1 MKKIFIISCILFV
14 LSSCDSFLKEYSQD
28 LARVE
33 TIGDLDELL
42 LGSAYYPIGYKYIA
56 SYTLYTVG
64 EPYNQYVHFM
74 SDELKQNEE
83 TSYGSNGIFET
94 VFGYYTW
101 QRQVGINL
109 KGTSVGT
116 ENTDWKK
123 TYNYI
128 NATNM
133 ILSELDEVTIH
144 DDEEES
150 TKMRVEGECHF
161 LRALYYFTLV
171 NLYADPYVPSKAA
184 STPGVPLKLTSYV
197 EDKEYQ
203 NNSVAEIYEQVLK
216 DLNRA
221 IECLSQTT
229 RKSIYRADITAAYL
243 LTARVYLYMQD
254 YPNARKYAQ
263 LVLDRNNNLTD
274 LNLFAGTDNVFTS
287 ENPEVIFSMG
297 GHFLSYN
304 IYGDDRYDEE
314 YPFYVS
320 DDLIAAFEENDL
332 RKSLYISEGGYGYY
346 YKKIYWGRKHYG
358 SSCSVSDNFLFRTS
372 EAYLILAEA
381 CAFDNEE
388 GLARQYIE
396 QLQAKRFAA
405 VLGGHSIRKRTDR
418 LDSRRTPTG
427 VMLGRSPLV

>member
-263 LVLDRNNNLTD
+263 LVLDRNDNLTD

-297 GHFLSYN
+297 GLFQSYH
-304 IYGDDRYDEE
+304 ISGGARYEE
-314 YPFYVS
+314 
-320 DDLIAAFEENDL
+320 E
-332 RKSLYISEGGYGYY
+332 
-346 YKKIYWGRKHYG
+346 
-358 SSCSVSDNFLFRTS
+358 
-372 EAYLILAEA
+372 
-381 CAFDNEE
+381 
-388 GLARQYIE
+388 
-396 QLQAKRFAA
+396 
-405 VLGGHSIRKRTDR
+405 
-418 LDSRRTPTG
+418 
-427 VMLGRSPLV
+427 